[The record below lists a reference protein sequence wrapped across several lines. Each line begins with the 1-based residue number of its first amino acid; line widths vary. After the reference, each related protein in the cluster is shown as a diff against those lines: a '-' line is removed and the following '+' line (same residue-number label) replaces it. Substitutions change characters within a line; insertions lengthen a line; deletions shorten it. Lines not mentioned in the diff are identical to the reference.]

1 MVKKKTVNKK
11 PTTTKKQGNTSVKKG
26 NTTSSALDKLLED
39 VNHTYGENT
48 LTRGFPK
55 KSEAEDDWYS
65 VQRFS
70 TSIPSLDIALGG
82 GLPIGRYIEI
92 QGAYS
97 AYKSTV
103 TYNALREFQKKFNKP
118 ALLSDAEGT
127 FTEDYGVTLEINPDL
142 FLYNPSA
149 GLEETTQLILDLMD
163 EDDVKLAVIDSIEA
177 LVPTKEYD
185 KNMDDTQQ
193 LGIKQKLLSE
203 FFRKFQAK
211 NNKLLRSGKMPFTLI
226 GVNQLRDGIG
236 MFANEFAPGG
246 RAKDFY
252 QSVCIRLRKGDKI
265 QETRKGTKVKV
276 GQTVKFRVEKNKT
289 FPDGRV
295 GEFDIY
301 IDQNEAGI
309 AKGHCDYA
317 LSIILEAIDADIIQ
331 RRGAYYVIDSEPD
344 NKYQGKDSLIKHIM
358 ESPDLV
364 KELTEEVLSTMRKE

>member
-1 MVKKKTVNKK
+1 MVKK
-11 PTTTKKQGNTSVKKG
+11 PTKKTAPKKATTAKTPSRGN
-26 NTTSSALDKLLED
+26 SALDKLLEE

-55 KSEAEDDWYS
+55 KSKDEDDWYN

-82 GLPIGRYIEI
+82 GLPVGRYIEI

-103 TYNALREFQKKFNKP
+103 TYNTIREFQKKFNKP
-118 ALLSDAEGT
+118 VLLSDAEGT
-127 FTEDYGVTLEINPDL
+127 FTEDYGIALELDPELI
-142 FLYNPSA
+142 LYNPSA
-149 GLEETTQLILDLMD
+149 GLEETTQLVLDLMEED
-163 EDDVKLAVIDSIEA
+163 EVKLAVIDSIEA

-265 QETRKGTKVKV
+265 QENRKGSKVKV
-276 GQTVKFRVEKNKT
+276 GQTVKFQVAKNKT

-331 RRGAYYVIDSEPD
+331 RRGAYYVIESEPD

-358 ESPDLV
+358 ETPDLV
-364 KELTEEVLSTMRKE
+364 ESLTEEVLATMRKE